1 MEQENQQEY
10 ELWLSEIQSLEDEIM
25 PLLEELSRKMPEI
38 YREYANIV
46 RETVGTA
53 LSIIKISPKHSNNIQ
68 LAAEIG
74 ARTLEAYGAWKAVR
88 EHNRLLD
95 KYMGI
100 KHNYAQVNREK
111 INNAHSK
118 AYRILD
124 SSKRRFETYCATQ
137 YDLTN
142 ENEETIE
149 RISNLLLRN
158 LVLYRTHL
166 FLYDVTVYLKAE
178 LSAWMRQEQTSVLP
192 RPDYF
197 NVNQQILKQLF
208 GRNTFKA
215 LESAGDSLGVLT
227 GAQILLLSDPQFSV
241 FALKDTICK
250 IKYEHT
256 SFPVGILLSKNPGL
270 PYYTSHMEPLIEKM
284 TDVAD
289 GLVYFYA
296 FLAFVAV
303 VCLLIWYVPGIW
315 WERVIIGVIAS
326 VGIFRITKKS
336 TMNIRIAHVTQTMDH
351 VAQVDERVESY
362 CGKVQTPQVDYTR
375 KNALVSSFKTFFN

>member
-1 MEQENQQEY
+1 MEQEDQKEY
-10 ELWLSEIQSLEDEIM
+10 ELWLLEIQSLEEEIM
-25 PLLEELSRKMPEI
+25 PQLKELSLKMPEI

-46 RETVGTA
+46 RESVGTA
-53 LSIIKISPKHSNNIQ
+53 LSIVKINSKHSNNIQ

-95 KYMGI
+95 KYMSI
-100 KHNYAQVNREK
+100 KQDYARINSDK

-118 AYRILD
+118 AYRMLN
-124 SSKRRFETYCATQ
+124 SYKQRFDAYCANE
-137 YDLTN
+137 YDLRDKD
-142 ENEETIE
+142 EETIG
-149 RISNLLLRN
+149 RVSNILLRN
-158 LVLYRTHL
+158 LVLYRTNL

-178 LSAWMRQEQTSVLP
+178 FSAWMKHEQTSVIP

-215 LESAGDSLGVLT
+215 LEIAGDSSGVLT

-270 PYYTSHMEPLIEKM
+270 PYYTSHMEPLIEKL
-284 TDVAD
+284 TDAAD
-289 GLVYFYA
+289 GLVYLYA
-296 FLAFVAV
+296 FLALVAV

-315 WERVIIGVIAS
+315 WERVIFGVIAC

-336 TMNIRIAHVTQTMDH
+336 AMNIKIVHVTQTMDH
-351 VAQVDERVESY
+351 VAQVDDRVESY

-375 KNALVSSFKTFFN
+375 KNALTSSLKALFN